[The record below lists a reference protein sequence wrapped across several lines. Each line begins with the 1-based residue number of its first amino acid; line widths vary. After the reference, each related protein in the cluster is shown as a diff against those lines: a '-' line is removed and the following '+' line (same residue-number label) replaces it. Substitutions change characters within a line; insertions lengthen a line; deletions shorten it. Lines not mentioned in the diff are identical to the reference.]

1 MLSPNDLRKA
11 CEIPDDG
18 SLGSLA
24 RQQLPLIADRIDA
37 LEAALV
43 ASRALVKRLQ
53 TDLSDCYEYAV
64 EVESRYA
71 PYLISRPSRANLPE
85 GAKELGDRVRESLA
99 LPESDMVERLK

>member
-37 LEAALV
+37 LEADLAASQALV
-43 ASRALVKRLQ
+43 AAKEKRLQ
-53 TDLSDCYEYAV
+53 RRSEDWHDEM
-64 EVESRYA
+64 
-71 PYLISRPSRANLPE
+71 
-85 GAKELGDRVRESLA
+85 KHKGDWIECSILTCSVDREALA
-99 LPESDMVERLK
+99 LAESDMLERLEVK

>member
-37 LEAALV
+37 LEADLAASQALV
-43 ASRALVKRLQ
+43 AAKEKRLQ
-53 TDLSDCYEYAV
+53 RRSEDWHDEMKHKGDWIECSILTCSVDREALAF
-64 EVESRYA
+64 
-71 PYLISRPSRANLPE
+71 
-85 GAKELGDRVRESLA
+85 KEA
-99 LPESDMVERLK
+99 DMLERLK

>member
-37 LEAALV
+37 FLPAEQH
-43 ASRALVKRLQ
+43 RLYRHCLRCRYFQ
-53 TDLSDCYEYAV
+53 NFF
-64 EVESRYA
+64 ESGPCGRNSI
-71 PYLISRPSRANLPE
+71 LREE
-85 GAKELGDRVRESLA
+85 GENTYFFDPFLN
-99 LPESDMVERLK
+99 